1 MTSLAA
7 RTEDERFMRLALR
20 EAVKGRGFTSPN
32 PLVGA
37 VAVKGGE
44 LLGQAYHKRFGDL
57 HAEIVL
63 IERLTSQQARGA
75 TIYVNLEPCCHVGK
89 TPPCTDALMR
99 AKVKRVV
106 VGHVDPNPLVSGKGI
121 AQLRAAGI
129 RVDIGVCEEEA
140 RRLNAPFLTYITQK
154 RPWILLKVAQTLDG
168 RIALKNGQSRWITGE
183 KARVEVHRLRAQ
195 LDAVMVGSQTVIE
208 DDPELTVRHI
218 KGRNPVRI
226 IVDSKLRISP
236 NAKILHEVDR
246 GRTWILHTSDA
257 PIEKQRAM
265 ERTGATLLACP
276 AGADEKVDLRAAM
289 TMLAEHGVT
298 SVFVEGGGTLHA
310 SFIRADLYD
319 KFIVAIAPKI
329 IGADGKAAI
338 WDLEIAD
345 LTRAPQFVVQR
356 ARRLGEDIWLELER
370 DVHGNR

>member
-1 MTSLAA
+1 
-7 RTEDERFMRLALR
+7 
-20 EAVKGRGFTSPN
+20 
-32 PLVGA
+32 
-37 VAVKGGE
+37 VKGGG
-44 LLGQAYHKRFGDL
+44 LLGKAHHKRFGDL
-57 HAEIVL
+57 HAEIAL
-63 IERLTSQQARGA
+63 IEKLTPQHARGA

-89 TPPCTDALMR
+89 TPPCTDALIR
-99 AKVKRVV
+99 AEVKRVV
-106 VGHVDPNPLVSGKGI
+106 VGHVDPNPLVSGQGI
-121 AQLRAAGI
+121 AQLRAAGL
-129 RVDIGVCEEEA
+129 RVDVGVCEDEA
-140 RRLNAPFLTYITQK
+140 RRLNAPFLTFITQK

-218 KGRNPVRI
+218 KGRDPLRI
-226 IVDSKLRISP
+226 IVDSKLRVSP
-236 NAKILHEVDR
+236 NAKVLHGADR
-246 GRTWILHTSDA
+246 GRTWILHTADA
-257 PIEKQRAM
+257 AAAQRRAM
-265 ERTGATLLACP
+265 EKTGATLLACP
-276 AGADEKVDLRAAM
+276 TGADDKVDLRAAM
-289 TMLAEHGVT
+289 ALLAKHGVT

-338 WDLEIAD
+338 WDLEIND
-345 LTRAPQFVVQR
+345 LMRVPHFVVQR